1 LKTVKKPNVPS
12 APRNTAV
19 TFGVESI
26 RRTLAATAFTI
37 CAFAMFAMP
46 PAPAVA
52 EDAAPGQVLI
62 TNVDIFDG
70 SSDKLARDQD
80 VLVEGNLIKQ
90 IGKNLEAADSAIVID
105 GTGRTLTPG
114 FIDMH
119 QHLMLGGPSGLFST
133 GEDIDFATAGAIAA
147 QNMYA
152 HLLMK
157 GITTVRDIGGNS
169 LGLAKGVRLG
179 WMTGPRI
186 YSSGPPMSPTG
197 GHFDIGG
204 WNENEVP
211 DESVAMGM
219 AHIVNGREETI
230 EAVRWNFRKGA
241 AFIKVMPGG
250 GVSTEFDP
258 LEVISHTEEEMR
270 AAVEI
275 AEDQKTYVA
284 AHAYRDDAVNRAID
298 AGVKVIEHN
307 FLVSEPTIERMA
319 KEGIILSLQGYMAGV
334 AFANPESVPWY
345 TSEQIR
351 KAKQVHVGTLQM
363 VKWARKHGVFIVSGS
378 DMFAEQWPISKK
390 NITIEV
396 ELFEFT
402 PVEALRHATGNAGK
416 VLAMSGPARNPYRDG
431 PLGVIEE
438 GAYADILLWNGDPT
452 EDIKIIED
460 ESKLQLIMKD
470 GELFKNT
477 TVETTD
483 PTYRPAPEMRVTPS
497 KVAGQGKINL

>member
-1 LKTVKKPNVPS
+1 MKLYRV
-12 APRNTAV
+12 AIFAV
-19 TFGVESI
+19 ITTMSSFVM
-26 RRTLAATAFTI
+26 AADDSK
-37 CAFAMFAMP
+37 
-46 PAPAVA
+46 V
-52 EDAAPGQVLI
+52 GQVLI
-62 TNVDIFDG
+62 KNVSIFDG
-70 SSDKLARDQD
+70 SSEKVAQGQD
-80 VLVEGNLIKQ
+80 VLVEGKLIKK
-90 IGKNLEAADSAIVID
+90 IGQGLKADDGAIVID
-105 GTGRTLTPG
+105 GTGRTMTPG

-157 GITTVRDIGGNS
+157 GVTTVRDIGGNS
-169 LGLAKGVRLG
+169 LGLAKGVRMG

-204 WNENEVP
+204 WNENQVP

-219 AHIVNGREETI
+219 AHIVNGRDETV

-258 LEVISHTEEEMR
+258 LEVISHTEDEMR

-307 FLVSEPTIERMA
+307 FLVSEKTIKRMA
-319 KEGIILSLQGYMAGV
+319 KEDIILSLQGYMAGV
-334 AFANPESVPWY
+334 AFANPEVVPWY
-345 TSEQIR
+345 TPEQIR
-351 KAKQVHVGTLQM
+351 KAKQVHKGTLQM

-378 DMFAEQWPISKK
+378 DMFAEQWAISKK

-431 PLGVIEE
+431 PIGVIKE
-438 GAYADILLWNGDPT
+438 GAYADILLWANDPT
-452 EDIKIIED
+452 KDIKVIED
-460 ESKLQLIMKD
+460 EVKLQLIMKD
-470 GELFKNT
+470 GELYKNT
-477 TVETTD
+477 TVKTTD
-483 PTYRPAPEMRVTPS
+483 PTYRPAPEMRIKPS
-497 KVAGQGKINL
+497 KVNGPGGANI